1 MAEKSASLIPELE
14 ALLFSYG
21 EPMKMG
27 RIAKL
32 LDLKQV
38 ECEELVAAWQAAL
51 AGDTVRG
58 LTLIV
63 HDGAV
68 QLATKPEEKQVG
80 ERLLQEEFREEL
92 SPAGLETLSLIAYL
106 GPVPRA
112 TIDYIRGVNSS
123 FTVRN
128 LLVRGLVERHSIEGK
143 GNAFH
148 YLPSFQFLKHLGLTR
163 VEELPEYERF
173 HGALERIEAGA
184 GMEAGLPAQAG
195 ATDAAAPQN

>member
-1 MAEKSASLIPELE
+1 MSITMDTPPSALPRLE

-21 EPMKMG
+21 EPMKMS

-32 LDLKQV
+32 LDVDRAK
-38 ECEELVAAWQAAL
+38 CEALIQEWQAAL
-51 AGDTVRG
+51 AGDPARG

-63 HDGAV
+63 HDEAV
-68 QLATKPEEKQVG
+68 QLATKAEQKQVG

-128 LLVRGLVERHSIEGK
+128 LLVRGLVERQHFEGK
-143 GNAFH
+143 GNVFH
-148 YLPSFQFLKHLGLTR
+148 YLPSFQFLKHLGFSR

-173 HGALERIEAGA
+173 HGALARIEMDTGA
-184 GMEAGLPAQAG
+184 ETTPAE
-195 ATDAAAPQN
+195 TAPQH

>member
-1 MAEKSASLIPELE
+1 MNEHAAAFPRLE

-21 EPMKMG
+21 EPMKMD

-32 LDLKQV
+32 LDLKKE
-38 ECEELVAAWQAAL
+38 ECGELVAAWQAAL
-51 AGDTVRG
+51 AGDTARG

-80 ERLLQEEFREEL
+80 EKLLQEEFREEL

-112 TIDYIRGVNSS
+112 TVDYIRGVNSS

-128 LLVRGLVERHSIEGK
+128 LLVRGLVERHAVEGK

-163 VEELPEYERF
+163 IEELPEYERF
-173 HGALERIEAGA
+173 HSALERIEVAAGTEESA
-184 GMEAGLPAQAG
+184 PAQASAPD
-195 ATDAAAPQN
+195 ATVPQP